1 MKQKLLISAVLAA
14 FAAPAMADESNV
26 TVYGLFDLSYD
37 VINTGTGAAAAN
49 GVANQSGTSSGRVSS
64 NTSKI
69 GFKGNEDLGDGL
81 KAVWQLEQ
89 TIYPGASETAKAG
102 KATLGT
108 RNTFL
113 GLSSAS
119 AGTILMGRHDTPYKM
134 STRSLDVF
142 GDGIADN
149 RNLMGVGTA
158 SFDGRQ
164 DQVVAYVSPKLG
176 DAFTLA
182 AGYVNLSNP
191 MPNLSTSAKSSAL
204 SVAGM
209 YDANGIYAALA
220 YESHDFTSAAPAVS
234 TNERATRA
242 GLGYKGDAFSIG
254 AVYESTKDN
263 LGAAFAD
270 KNGHKAAYVGAK
282 FKVSDNDTIKLAYAK
297 LGNRGN
303 VANTG
308 ATQASLGFD
317 HSFSKRTT
325 IYALYTKLNQN
336 TATNIGLSG
345 EASIGGA
352 TTSSGFGSAPS
363 AFAVGLKHSF

>member
-26 TVYGLFDLSYD
+26 TVYGLMDVSVD
-37 VINTGTGAAAAN
+37 VINTGTGALAAN
-49 GVANQSGTSSGRVSS
+49 GVLNQSGTTSSRVSS

-81 KAVWQLEQ
+81 KVVWQLEQ
-89 TIYPGASETAKAG
+89 TVYPGNTTTKTSTF
-102 KATLGT
+102 GT
-108 RNTFL
+108 RNTFI

-119 AGTILMGRHDTPYKM
+119 AGTVLAGRHDTPYKM

-149 RNLMGVGTA
+149 RNLMGVGSA

-164 DQVVAYVSPKLG
+164 DQVLAYVSPKLG

-182 AGYVNLSNP
+182 AGYVNLTP
-191 MPNLSTSAKSSAL
+191 TANLNTSAKNSAV

-234 TNERATRA
+234 TNERATRV
-242 GLGYKGDAFSIG
+242 GIGYKADVFSIG

-263 LGAAFAD
+263 LGVAFAD
-270 KNGHKAAYVGAK
+270 KNGHKAYYAGAK
-282 FKVSDNDTIKLAYAK
+282 FKVSDNDTIKLAYGK
-297 LGNRGN
+297 LGNRGG

-308 ATQASLGFD
+308 ATQASVGFD

-336 TATNIGLSG
+336 IGTNVALSG
-345 EASIGGA
+345 ESSIGGA
-352 TTSSGFGSAPS
+352 STSAGFGSAPS
-363 AFAVGLKHSF
+363 AFAFGLKHSF